1 MFMKPF
7 FRALFPCAIA
17 LTAFAA
23 GQASAD
29 QPKKHKQGREG
40 EHPAFLHALSDLRFA
55 RANLERSGGD
65 TQAKWDE
72 SHAIAD
78 VDGAIKKIKE
88 AAYDDGKNLS
98 DHPPVDATLN
108 RPGRLHHALEALDA
122 AHRDV
127 SEEEDDAFVQKLKV
141 RALKDIDSAVER
153 TQRGLCDEGEK
164 AFCGK

>member
-1 MFMKPF
+1 MTAF
-7 FRALFPCAIA
+7 FRTVFPVAIA
-17 LTAFAA
+17 LTALVAA
-23 GQASAD
+23 PASAD

-55 RANLERSGGD
+55 RANLERAGGD
-65 TQAKWDE
+65 AHAKWDE
-72 SHAIAD
+72 REAIAD
-78 VDGAIKKIKE
+78 VDGAVKKIKE

-164 AFCGK
+164 AFCAK

>member
-1 MFMKPF
+1 MKAF
-7 FRALFPCAIA
+7 FRTLLPCAIA
-17 LTAFAA
+17 FVCLAA
-23 GQASAD
+23 GHASAD

-72 SHAIAD
+72 RHAIAD
-78 VDGAIKKIKE
+78 VDSAIKKIKE
-88 AAYDDGKNLS
+88 AAYDDGKSLS
-98 DHPPVDATLN
+98 DHPSVDATLD
-108 RPGRLHHALEALDA
+108 RPGRLHHALEALDS